1 MRKTDDGEY
10 QPVKV
15 EFGTDGKISSITDV
29 SASTAESQVQL
40 TFDNNW
46 SYTWEDLP
54 RVELGGPNGQDIIH
68 RYAYKI
74 EEVEVDGYIVSLSET
89 ETETVKTYALK
100 NYATPDDRTTEVT
113 VNKLWQDVEGQTIK
127 GTAEKLP
134 PEIQFRLY
142 RAVSTTPFTRVP
154 TTGGSLYVLNG
165 DSHLVNSSAS
175 ESDEEYG
182 LYRLSQSESW
192 TATLRGLPEVE
203 TVDGKTYYYAYYV
216 KEIPLEGYT
225 TTYTSDGMTR
235 TIVNREP
242 LNEDSEY
249 IDIGLEKKWVSG
261 DDTTPPAGAAATFTV
276 HQQKAEKSGAQGA
289 IPVRII
295 KADGTILS
303 SIMASEGDV
312 LDLYFTAGP
321 GVGSGIQILTGNGW
335 QHMQYWINSTS
346 IYSYIVKQEDIV
358 DGSITFRFDVPDFV
372 GQCTEGPYFTNRN
385 SSEPTYSPY
394 EDTSWSRTITLPT
407 KAGSWSTL
415 IKDLVQK
422 DEDGNLYRYYITE
435 DSCTPEAASVAF
447 KDQDGNDIK
456 DGTVATGNQ
465 TTASLTTTGQ
475 TVEVT
480 NTYEKE
486 ERTDFSFRKVWLS
499 MTANPYNIT
508 TDDLQAWP
516 SGKSITIRVY
526 RKDGNTNTSTEDT
539 GFELVYTINGVDD
552 TIQPDSGK
560 IDVNALTE
568 AEKTIYRLTRSV
580 DGNVT
585 TFSIDEV
592 LDKMKDDTKEWVY
605 FAEETSVPDGYQKNG
620 YGTISDGTITKTDGA
635 DKAAKDGVIINQE
648 SSGFELPST
657 GGSGTGILTLSGV
670 MLLVFAAAMY
680 GYIHFIRR
688 RIF

>member
-1 MRKTDDGEY
+1 M
-10 QPVKV
+10 
-15 EFGTDGKISSITDV
+15 
-29 SASTAESQVQL
+29 
-40 TFDNNW
+40 
-46 SYTWEDLP
+46 
-54 RVELGGPNGQDIIH
+54 
-68 RYAYKI
+68 
-74 EEVEVDGYIVSLSET
+74 
-89 ETETVKTYALK
+89 
-100 NYATPDDRTTEVT
+100 
-113 VNKLWQDVEGQTIK
+113 
-127 GTAEKLP
+127 
-134 PEIQFRLY
+134 
-142 RAVSTTPFTRVP
+142 
-154 TTGGSLYVLNG
+154 
-165 DSHLVNSSAS
+165 
-175 ESDEEYG
+175 
-182 LYRLSQSESW
+182 
-192 TATLRGLPEVE
+192 
-203 TVDGKTYYYAYYV
+203 
-216 KEIPLEGYT
+216 
-225 TTYTSDGMTR
+225 
-235 TIVNREP
+235 
-242 LNEDSEY
+242 
-249 IDIGLEKKWVSG
+249 
-261 DDTTPPAGAAATFTV
+261 
-276 HQQKAEKSGAQGA
+276 
-289 IPVRII
+289 
-295 KADGTILS
+295 
-303 SIMASEGDV
+303 
-312 LDLYFTAGP
+312 
-321 GVGSGIQILTGNGW
+321 
-335 QHMQYWINSTS
+335 
-346 IYSYIVKQEDIV
+346 
-358 DGSITFRFDVPDFV
+358 
-372 GQCTEGPYFTNRN
+372 
-385 SSEPTYSPY
+385 
-394 EDTSWSRTITLPT
+394 PT

-486 ERTDFSFRKVWLS
+486 EMTDFSFRKVWLS

-560 IDVNALTE
+560 IDGNALTE
-568 AEKTIYRLTRSV
+568 AEKPTYRLTRSV